1 LVSIDTFSKLALTFP
16 ETEELPHF
24 DKRSFRVRK
33 KIFATLSEKDQKVC
47 LKLSLI
53 DQSTFCSIDRK
64 SIYPVPNKWGKR
76 GATFI
81 ELKTVKKEML
91 SDALTTAYCEVAP
104 KQLSQPYRDKF
115 SAIG

>member
-1 LVSIDTFSKLALTFP
+1 MVSNDTFIRLALAFP

-24 DKRSFRVRK
+24 DKRSFRVKK
-33 KIFATLSEKDQKVC
+33 KIFATLSGKDQKVC

-53 DQSTFCSIDRK
+53 DQSTFCHLDKK

-104 KQLSQPYRDKF
+104 KQLSQPYRDKL